1 MRTRNFNTLYK
12 ALYGM
17 TENEAWT
24 SHTTGRAMP
33 AINLTE
39 SESQYEL
46 EFAVPGMTKEAFNI
60 QLDTNENLVVS
71 TEKSEKSEKSEN
83 CETPKRY
90 LRHDFGSP
98 AFRQTIVL
106 PNDVD
111 KEAIAARVENGILFI
126 TLPKVKVEEAK
137 PQARQI
143 GIA

>member
-1 MRTRNFNTLYK
+1 
-12 ALYGM
+12 
-17 TENEAWT
+17 
-24 SHTTGRAMP
+24 MP

-71 TEKSEKSEKSEN
+71 TEKSEKSEN

-137 PQARQI
+137 PQVRQI